1 MFCGQALQSEL
12 EPGQS
17 LLLISDDLIE
27 LIDGVIL
34 VSQTYFQ
41 ICQTV
46 LLVHIRVPGLVFGV
60 IFGIMTG
67 FAVTDHG

>member
-1 MFCGQALQSEL
+1 MFGGQALQGEL

-34 VSQTYFQ
+34 VSQTYLQ
-41 ICQTV
+41 VCQTV

-67 FAVTDHG
+67 FVVTDHG